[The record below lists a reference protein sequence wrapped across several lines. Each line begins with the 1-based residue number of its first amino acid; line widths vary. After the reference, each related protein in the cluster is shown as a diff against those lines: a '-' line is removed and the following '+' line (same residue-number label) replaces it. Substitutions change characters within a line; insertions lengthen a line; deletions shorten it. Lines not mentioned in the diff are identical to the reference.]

1 MTFASAIIAY
11 APSAVERLT
20 VYCVECQ
27 QMDTSLSFDD
37 GYLQIFQKK
46 NFNNLSTYSDISQ
59 INRLGYITERPSDY
73 STPHPPKS
81 HSLPTTSRL
90 NGNPAEGTGRGLDG
104 VDR

>member
-1 MTFASAIIAY
+1 MLLSILIKVPDTFNS
-11 APSAVERLT
+11 PRL
-20 VYCVECQ
+20 
-27 QMDTSLSFDD
+27 
-37 GYLQIFQKK
+37 YLLTMVIYKYFKKK